1 MKTMA
6 VRPPSERYVCQAISR
21 ACDVLEAFRE
31 AGDPLRLNEVAAKTG
46 LSVAT
51 AFRILFTLEKRGL
64 VARVGDRQ
72 YQLNIRLPKR
82 RRYRIGY
89 AGQSKEFAFS
99 REVAGGVVEAASKA
113 EIDLLVLDNRYSPK
127 VAMRNAEAFVRER
140 VDLAIEF
147 QTDEHVAPII
157 SSTFMEAGIPMVALE
172 IPHPGATY
180 YGANNYS
187 AGLLG
192 GRYLGRCAKQH
203 WRGSVDEVLLLELPK
218 AGAVPRSRLTGIL
231 AGIREVLPSVED
243 SRVIWLDGNGQ
254 FGVSLDAVRQYL
266 RQSRDRQVL
275 IGAINDPSALGALR
289 AFEEAGRGEDCA
301 VLGQNASVEARAELR
316 KPGTRFVGS
325 VAYFPERYGEEV
337 IPLCIDIL
345 QRKRVPPAVF
355 VKHQLV
361 TKESVDRLYPND
373 ALISSG
379 DLELLLLKS
388 R

>member
-1 MKTMA
+1 MKIMA

-31 AGDPLRLNEVAAKTG
+31 AGDPMRLNEVAAKTG

-82 RRYRIGY
+82 RRYRIGF

-99 REVAGGVVEAASKA
+99 RAVAEGVAEAASKA

-147 QTDEHVAPII
+147 QTDEHVAPVI
-157 SSTFMEAGIPMVALE
+157 STTFMEAGIPMVALE

-192 GRYLGRCAKQH
+192 GRYLGRCAKQWH
-203 WRGSVDEVLLLELPK
+203 GSVDEVLLLELPK

-254 FGVSLDAVRQYL
+254 FGVSLDAVRKHL

-289 AFEEAGRGEDCA
+289 AFEEAGRGGDCA

-355 VKHQLV
+355 VKHELV

-373 ALISSG
+373 GLISPG
-379 DLELLLLKS
+379 ELDLLLLRS